1 MAANSATS
9 LVDLDFDKI
18 KSNLKTHM
26 KSQSIIRDYD
36 FEGSNINVLLDVL
49 SYNTSLNNYYINNK
63 IV

>member
-36 FEGSNINVLLDVL
+36 FEGIKYKCNC
-49 SYNTSLNNYYINNK
+49 
-63 IV
+63 